1 MEGFLP
7 KTTGSPKCK
16 KEIATQKGSFE
27 FFMKFKGQM
36 DKFQK
41 KATIAEEESSCHD
54 SSSEVL
60 SDLSYHSIEI
70 DNINTKEEIEEAQEE
85 CDHQITR
92 AIKRY
97 LKLLQTNERE
107 MRIESKQGNG
117 SSSDASHDEESHDEN
132 GDEYSSE
139 YSLSGKSKK
148 HKEQQARKVS
158 IDKTVQILHQI
169 VAEYI

>member
-1 MEGFLP
+1 
-7 KTTGSPKCK
+7 
-16 KEIATQKGSFE
+16 
-27 FFMKFKGQM
+27 M

-107 MRIESKQGNG
+107 MRIESK
-117 SSSDASHDEESHDEN
+117 
-132 GDEYSSE
+132 
-139 YSLSGKSKK
+139 
-148 HKEQQARKVS
+148 
-158 IDKTVQILHQI
+158 
-169 VAEYI
+169 